1 MGAEAIAA
9 IEQNFASGDARVAET
24 VLDQPAEQE
33 ESAASV
39 SDAEQETE
47 QVEGDAHEE
56 GEQPESGEKP
66 KAKKKPG
73 VHNRIGE
80 LTREKYEAKREA
92 EEWKAKYLAEH
103 PTQPATPT
111 QEPAPKGEPTLE
123 DFDYDQGKYLA
134 AMVQHQVAQRLAQAE
149 TEREQRKA
157 QEQQQTARE
166 AFNQRAQAFAN
177 DHEDFF
183 DVTMGNASLP
193 INEVMANYITASENG
208 PAVAYHLGQNPAEAK
223 AIADMPAYLAGAA
236 LARLEDR
243 LSGPVTPK
251 TPAQPAQITRA
262 PPVASRVSGAAPGAN
277 PLESIE
283 DHIAAVREKARR

>member
-1 MGAEAIAA
+1 MGAEAIEA
-9 IEQNFASGDARVAET
+9 IEKNFASGDARVAET
-24 VLDQPAEQE
+24 VPDQPAEQE

-39 SDAEQETE
+39 NDAEQETE
-47 QVEGDAHEE
+47 QVEGDEHEE
-56 GEQPESGEKP
+56 GEQPESSEKP

-92 EEWKAKYLAEH
+92 DEWKAKFLAVQPQQ
-103 PTQPATPT
+103 PTPKQD
-111 QEPAPKGEPTLE
+111 EAPKGEPTLE
-123 DFDYDQGKYLA
+123 DFDYDQSKYLA
-134 AMVQHQVAQRLAQAE
+134 AMVQHQVEQRLKQAE

-157 QEQQQTARE
+157 QEQQQSVRE

-183 DVTMGNASLP
+183 DVTMGNQALP
-193 INEVMANYITASENG
+193 ITDVMASYVMASENG
-208 PAVAYHLGQNPAEAK
+208 PTVAYHLGKNPAEAQ
-223 AIADMPAYLAGAA
+223 AIAAMPAYLAGAA

-243 LSGPVTPK
+243 LTGPATPK

-262 PPVASRVSGAAPGAN
+262 PPVASRVSGAAPGTN

>member
-9 IEQNFASGDARVAET
+9 IEQNFASGDARVAEIEPE
-24 VLDQPAEQE
+24 QPAEQE

-39 SDAEQETE
+39 NDAEQETE
-47 QVEGDAHEE
+47 QAEGEHEE
-56 GEQPESGEKP
+56 GEQPESGDKP
-66 KAKKKPG
+66 KPKKKPG

-92 EEWKAKYLAEH
+92 EEWKAKFLAVQPQQ
-103 PTQPATPT
+103 PTPKQDDT
-111 QEPAPKGEPTLE
+111 PKGEPTLE
-123 DFDYDQGKYLA
+123 EFDYDQSKYFA
-134 AMVQHQVAQRLAQAE
+134 AMVQHQVAQQLAQAD

-157 QEQQQTARE
+157 QEQQQSVLE

-183 DVTMGNASLP
+183 DVTMGNQALP
-193 INEVMANYITASENG
+193 ITDVMASYVMASENG
-208 PAVAYHLGQNPAEAK
+208 PTVAYHLGKNPAEAQ
-223 AIADMPAYLAGAA
+223 AIAALPAHMAGAA

-243 LSGPVTPK
+243 LTGPATPK

>member
-9 IEQNFASGDARVAET
+9 IEQNFASGDARVAEIEPE
-24 VLDQPAEQE
+24 QPAEQE

-39 SDAEQETE
+39 NDAEQETE
-47 QVEGDAHEE
+47 QAEGEHEE
-56 GEQPESGEKP
+56 GEQPESGDKP
-66 KAKKKPG
+66 KPKKKPG

-92 EEWKAKYLAEH
+92 EEWKAKFLAVQPQQ
-103 PTQPATPT
+103 PTPKQDDT
-111 QEPAPKGEPTLE
+111 PKGEPTLE
-123 DFDYDQGKYLA
+123 EFDYDQSKYFA
-134 AMVQHQVAQRLAQAE
+134 AMVQHQVAQQLAQAD

-157 QEQQQTARE
+157 QEQQQSVLE

-177 DHEDFF
+177 GHEDFF
-183 DVTMGNASLP
+183 DVTMGNQALP
-193 INEVMANYITASENG
+193 ITDVMASYVMASENG
-208 PAVAYHLGQNPAEAK
+208 PTVAYHLGKNPAEAQ
-223 AIADMPAYLAGAA
+223 AIAALPAHMAGAA

-243 LSGPVTPK
+243 LTGPATLK

-262 PPVASRVSGAAPGAN
+262 PPVASRVSGAAPGTN

-283 DHIAAVREKARR
+283 DHIAAVREKARS